1 MSTTPKPAKWI
12 FDALPPSG
20 ARRGGN
26 PAEHAFKHKLATF
39 VREVV
44 QNANDQAKLA
54 PRINFRLQPL
64 KGKALSSF
72 LAALGMD
79 DLRLHLDAVASA
91 EHGVALR
98 RGLTA
103 LDESQELLVMYIED
117 RGTEGL
123 TGAESE
129 GESHFRALCK
139 DTLFSH
145 KKASSAGGSYGL
157 GKSVL
162 WVFSSLS
169 TVLFDSTLLIL
180 PAGVKNPRFIGRAEF
195 PSHEVGD
202 KALAGSGWFGTP
214 SADEVQSR
222 QQGQRAESV
231 WGASAQTLG
240 KALGFTPREDHDVG
254 TSICIVGFRDP
265 TEDEAQSV
273 ERLIERTKA
282 AVVENFWP
290 AMTFGKRPL
299 RAGAGVGAKVTE
311 IRVDAPEV
319 QPFVA
324 AWRGRDK
331 AVQELDSAG
340 DVVVQPIAFR
350 VPPTRDGEPAVDG
363 HVNLIVRLDDERKP
377 HARASQVAYFRG
389 PGMVLKYHDRKRL
402 ALGMRAFH
410 ALVACGVARDP
421 ADVRESDHAI
431 EHFLRLAEPPSHDR
445 WESTQ
450 RLKDNYSR
458 GYAKALTDL
467 SSDIDD
473 ALRSLLTRATKDGHE
488 GPERLQKRFPIGKKG
503 RVKKREMAFRIGDLH
518 ASLGE
523 DGWQLAGVIEPVKPG
538 HAWTATLEI
547 AEVDEQGRRSDV
559 IPLLNVKVSAGAECT
574 IEDGV
579 VTVEAVASTKRL
591 TFEAMSGP
599 SPCVGALEVQVA
611 GQLRS
616 AP

>member
-1 MSTTPKPAKWI
+1 MPTPNPAQWI

-44 QNANDQAKLA
+44 QNANDQAKLS
-54 PRINFRLQPL
+54 PRISFRLQAL
-64 KGKALSSF
+64 KGKPLASF
-72 LAALGMD
+72 LAALGMR
-79 DLRLHLDAVASA
+79 DLRPHLDAVAAS

-98 RGLTA
+98 RGLAA
-103 LDESQELLVMYIED
+103 LDEQQALLVMYIED
-117 RGTEGL
+117 YGTEGL
-123 TGAESE
+123 TGAESK

-145 KKASSAGGSYGL
+145 KKESSAGGSYGL

-169 TVLFDSTLLIL
+169 TVLFDSTLLEL
-180 PAGVKNPRFIGRAEF
+180 PAGAKNPRFIGRAEF
-195 PSHEVGD
+195 PSHEVGN

-214 SADEVQSR
+214 STDGAQSR
-222 QQGQRAESV
+222 QHGERAESV
-231 WGASAQTLG
+231 WGRSAQTLG
-240 KALGFTPREDHDVG
+240 EALGFTPRKDHDVG

-265 TEDEAQSV
+265 TEDESQSV

-290 AMTFGKRPL
+290 AMTFAKRPL
-299 RAGAGVGAKVTE
+299 RAGAGAGHNVAD
-311 IRVDAPEV
+311 IRVDGPEV

-324 AWRGRDK
+324 AWRGRAK
-331 AVQELDSAG
+331 AMKQLENAG
-340 DVVVQPIAFR
+340 DIVVQPIPFR
-350 VPPTRDGEPAVDG
+350 VPPRRDGTPAVDG
-363 HVNLIVRLDDERKP
+363 HINLIVRLDDERKP
-377 HARASQVAYFRG
+377 HGRASQVAYFRG

-410 ALVACGVARDP
+410 ALAACGVARDP
-421 ADVRESDHAI
+421 ADIRASDHAI

-450 RLKDNYSR
+450 RLKDTYGR
-458 GYAKALTDL
+458 GYAKALSGLT
-467 SSDIDD
+467 SDIDD
-473 ALRSLLTRATKDGHE
+473 ALRSLLTRPTKDGHE

-503 RVKKREMAFRIGDLH
+503 RVKKRPMAFRIQGLR
-518 ASLGE
+518 AGLGE
-523 DGWQLAGVIEPVKPG
+523 DGWELGGVIEPVRPG
-538 HAWTATLEI
+538 HPWVASLEI
-547 AEVDEQGRRSDV
+547 AEVDEQGRQSDV
-559 IPLLNVKVSAGAECT
+559 IPLVNVKVSAGAECR

-579 VTVEAVASTKRL
+579 AIIDAQASTRRL
-591 TFEAMSGP
+591 TFAAVSGQ

-611 GQLRS
+611 GQIRRGEK
-616 AP
+616 